1 MVMTTYEAP
10 SAIVVEL
17 KYEGILCDSL
27 ETIVQRF
34 GYGEL
39 FEID

>member
-1 MVMTTYEAP
+1 MNTYESPTA
-10 SAIVVEL
+10 VEVEL